1 MDMHQQRKNDIE
13 KHINEELILQKDLEE
28 DLRLAQEPQQKNKF
42 KKQIKEVKV
51 RISEYQTELGS
62 LFDNQQ
68 KQESLVSAMTTLTF
82 RELDMVTSGILC
94 MPISAEANYTV
105 LPPVTKMLK
114 NELTK
119 DLVLEIFV
127 VGLLA

>member
-1 MDMHQQRKNDIE
+1 MHQQRKNDIE